1 MGLKERSYSEGDQ
14 LISLKSL
21 MKRLEEGVTLEFE
34 VNRMEPLFPTK
45 ESYREFRARQE
56 QYKV

>member
-1 MGLKERSYSEGDQ
+1 MNAVDAAMQEARTEERSYSEGDQ

-45 ESYREFRARQE
+45 ES
-56 QYKV
+56 